1 MMVMKN
7 VRKMLFVNVE
17 NDIVCGDGSF
27 KATVIHQIVVTG
39 ENKDAIC
46 CDVEFLDIEN
56 ITFMGMPIKGYDEYR
71 KFKAKMSDMGIDV
84 EEMVDEACVGII
96 SSEFIQECK
105 NDLKKI
111 L

>member
-1 MMVMKN
+1 MKN
-7 VRKMLFVNVE
+7 VNKVLFVDVK
-17 NDIVCGDGSF
+17 NDIICGNGSF
-27 KATVIHQIVVTG
+27 EATVSHQIIVSG
-39 ENKDAIC
+39 SEKYNIN

-56 ITFMGMPIKGYDEYR
+56 ITFMGMPIKEYSEYT
-71 KFKAKMSDMGIDV
+71 KFKEKMLEMGINV

-111 L
+111 LQ